1 MNPEVL
7 REAAHRRMR
16 WKNGQ
21 GETAEIAVDP
31 PGAPLDAFAWRVS
44 MARVDADGPFSAFA
58 GIDRT
63 LTLLAG
69 AGLRLVAAGRDPAT
83 LGVDAPPYSFP
94 GDVACE
100 ATLVDGGITDLNVMT
115 RRGVAWHRVRRLEAG
130 PGTVMADAGD
140 ALIVNGG
147 PGAARLQ
154 VAGLELELSRY
165 DAVRLGAGPH
175 PFELSAAA
183 PGRVLL
189 IEIGRCAPGA

>member
-7 REAAHRRMR
+7 RESAHRRMR

-31 PGAPLDAFAWRVS
+31 PGAALDAFAWRVS

-58 GIDRT
+58 AIDRT

-69 AGLRLVAAGRDPAT
+69 AGMRLMAAGREPVILDVGTA
-83 LGVDAPPYSFP
+83 PYSFP

-100 ATLVDGGITDLNVMT
+100 ATLVAGGIVDLNVMT
-115 RRGVAWHRVRRLEAG
+115 RRGVAWHRVRRLDAG
-130 PGTVMADAGD
+130 PGTVAADVGD
-140 ALIVNGG
+140 ALFVNGDS
-147 PGAARLQ
+147 GAARLV
-154 VAGLELELSRY
+154 VAGREIELARY
-165 DAVRLGAGPH
+165 DAVRVGPGPH
-175 PFELSAAA
+175 AFELAAA
-183 PGRVLL
+183 VPGRVLL